1 MIQVVESMTG
11 ASGAALIEQLRIRC
25 QQQDSG
31 ELLIRAGGRQWR
43 LYFFMGR
50 LLFGIGD
57 PRVRRWQ
64 RLWQQFCPHLSWQ
77 DLQTL
82 RVSTEPWEY
91 DLLGQAVDCGRINVD
106 QARQL
111 IQATIQEVLM
121 AASRSRSIQASW
133 DGQRQLSRQI
143 YLVAPEQVLR
153 DLPAVTPTDL
163 DPDLVLRLA
172 QPDLFRQQVSPG
184 VFQALSRLID
194 GQSSL
199 WQVAQAMGRPVSVV
213 SRSLGSFI
221 QQGWL
226 EPVSVADLP
235 LPDSWRVAG
244 SGAVSKLKLPCIAC
258 IDDSPTMGRA
268 MERILVGYQVLVIED
283 PLKAI
288 SLLQKYKPE
297 LIFLDLLMP
306 RTNGYELCAS
316 LRKTS
321 LFRDTPIIILTGQDG
336 IVDRVRAKLVGATE
350 FLAKP
355 PDRDKV
361 RDMVNKYLHPSP

>member
-1 MIQVVESMTG
+1 MIQVVDSMTG
-11 ASGAALIEQLRIRC
+11 ASGSALLEQIRIRC

-31 ELLIRAGGRQWR
+31 ELLIRAAGQQWR
-43 LYFFMGR
+43 LFFFMGR

-64 RLWQQFCPHLSWQ
+64 RLWQQFCPHFSWQ
-77 DLQTL
+77 DLQNL
-82 RVSTEPWEY
+82 RVNTEPWEY

-111 IQATIQEVLM
+111 IQATIQEVLVRV
-121 AASRSRSIQASW
+121 SRSRSIQVSW
-133 DGQRQLSRQI
+133 DGQKQLSRQI

-153 DLPAVTPTDL
+153 ELPTVAPTDL

-172 QPDLFRQQVSPG
+172 KPDLFRQQVSPS

-213 SRSLGSFI
+213 SRSLGSFV

-226 EPVSVADLP
+226 EPVPVTDLP
-235 LPDSWRVAG
+235 LPEAWRVTA
-244 SGAVSKLKLPCIAC
+244 SVATPKPKLPCIAC

-268 MERILVGYQVLVIED
+268 MQQILTGYQVLVIGD

-288 SLLQKYKPE
+288 SLLHKHKPV

-306 RTNGYELCAS
+306 LTNGYELCAS
-316 LRKTS
+316 LRRTS

-350 FLAKP
+350 FMCKP
-355 PDRDKV
+355 PNKEKV
-361 RDMVNKYLHPSP
+361 REIVHKYLTLVS

>member
-1 MIQVVESMTG
+1 MAG
-11 ASGAALIEQLRIRC
+11 ANEAALVEEIRIRC

-31 ELLIRAGGRQWR
+31 ELSIRGAGQQWR
-43 LYFFMGR
+43 LYFFLGR
-50 LLFGIGD
+50 LLFGIGE

-64 RLWQQFCPHLSWQ
+64 RLWQQHCPHFSWQ
-77 DLQTL
+77 DLQTF

-91 DLLGQAVDCGRINVD
+91 DLLGQAVDCGRISVE

-111 IQATIQEVLM
+111 IQATIREVLV
-121 AASRSRSIQASW
+121 AASRSRSIQLDW
-133 DGQRQLSRQI
+133 DGRRQLSRQI
-143 YLVAPEQVLR
+143 YLVAPDMVLQ
-153 DLPAVTPTDL
+153 DLPTLAPTEL
-163 DPDLVLRLA
+163 DPDLVLRIA
-172 QPDLFRQQVSPG
+172 KPDLFQQQVSPG

-226 EPVSVADLP
+226 EPVSAADLR
-235 LPDSWRVAG
+235 LPDTWRVA
-244 SGAVSKLKLPCIAC
+244 AAAAAPKPNRPCIAC

-268 MERILVGYQVLVIED
+268 MERILAGYQVLVIED

-288 SLLQKYKPE
+288 RLLHTYKPV

-321 LFRDTPIIILTGQDG
+321 LFQDTPIIILTGQDG

-355 PDRDKV
+355 PDKDKV
-361 RDMVNKYLHPSP
+361 REMVNKYLSPAP